1 MMAEY
6 TIIGSYPRYAITRN
20 GAFMDS
26 FLCNTLEQANELIKD
41 LEDNGYVLNN
51 PRDLKLIEEQ
61 DNGS

>member
-1 MMAEY
+1 MAEY
-6 TIIGSYPRYAITRN
+6 GIVGEYPTYAITRN

-26 FLCNTLEQANELIKD
+26 FICNTLEQADELIKD

-51 PRDLKLIEEQ
+51 PIDLKLIEEQ